1 MRVNL
6 EIGNFYIRPIN
17 TKFPLLFCYV
27 RMTNRYG
34 PKGSIGFQNV
44 SWIRRL
50 EKGDPRDNK
59 GRFKKLSA

>member
-6 EIGNFYIRPIN
+6 EIGSFYIRQIN

-27 RMTNRYG
+27 RMTNRYA
-34 PKGSIGFQNV
+34 PKGSIGV
-44 SWIRRL
+44 SNTAWIRRL
-50 EKGDPRDNK
+50 EKGDPRDNL